1 MQSSAV
7 KKLLCQS
14 LAVIAL
20 ASGEDARAADSA
32 AVWDT
37 KAPAKAPVL
46 AKAPAAPAVDWT
58 GFYVGA
64 HAGVSTGHSAWSATQ
79 PGGAPNLSGSLDFF
93 RPYDVF
99 NGHGSHFA
107 GLGGG
112 YNYELRSGLVIG
124 AEADVSF
131 PGFLGASQ
139 SFASPTI
146 GGATYGDPVQLF
158 GTLRGRMG
166 YDASHWLYYA
176 TGGLAWT
183 FDQFTRTQIGA
194 NPATGTPD
202 GTFESAFAG
211 RLGWTIGAGIEAPIV
226 PGWTAKIEYLYSQ
239 FGGNTGVTFLQGGQT
254 FVSDFSMHQVRLGLN
269 YKLGE
274 QLNFDWAHPMP
285 PPIDMNNWA
294 IHGQTTFVGQF
305 APPFHQPYRGPNS
318 LDSNAG
324 RETWDVTVYV
334 GRRLWEGAE
343 FWIDPEIDQGFGLSN
358 TLGVAGFTSGEA
370 YKVGNTYPYFRIPRA
385 FVRQTFDLGGETQ
398 KLEAGINQL
407 SGSQTADR
415 VVVTVGK
422 FSVSDIFDTISYA
435 HDPRN
440 DFLNWTL
447 VDAGSWDYAADAWGY
462 TYGGAVE
469 WYRGNWT
476 LRAGLFDLSIVPNS
490 IELDHH
496 FDQFETVYELEHR
509 HELNGQ
515 PGKLAVVGYLNR
527 GRMGRYDDALA
538 FAALNGTSPNTAD
551 VRRYASRSGVNV
563 NFEQQVMPNV
573 GVFAR
578 AGFAG
583 GNVEPYEFTDVDQ
596 TASVGLSLAGK
607 LWGRPD
613 DTFAIAGVANGI
625 SSAHQAYLNAGGL
638 GVLVGDGQLPHPGPE
653 QIMEAYYSFPVGAWK
668 VTADYQFIV
677 NPAYNRDRG
686 PVSVIGMRLRTQF

>member
-1 MQSSAV
+1 
-7 KKLLCQS
+7 
-14 LAVIAL
+14 
-20 ASGEDARAADSA
+20 
-32 AVWDT
+32 
-37 KAPAKAPVL
+37 
-46 AKAPAAPAVDWT
+46 
-58 GFYVGA
+58 
-64 HAGVSTGHSAWSATQ
+64 
-79 PGGAPNLSGSLDFF
+79 
-93 RPYDVF
+93 
-99 NGHGSHFA
+99 
-107 GLGGG
+107 
-112 YNYELRSGLVIG
+112 
-124 AEADVSF
+124 
-131 PGFLGASQ
+131 
-139 SFASPTI
+139 
-146 GGATYGDPVQLF
+146 
-158 GTLRGRMG
+158 
-166 YDASHWLYYA
+166 
-176 TGGLAWT
+176 
-183 FDQFTRTQIGA
+183 
-194 NPATGTPD
+194 
-202 GTFESAFAG
+202 
-211 RLGWTIGAGIEAPIV
+211 
-226 PGWTAKIEYLYSQ
+226 
-239 FGGNTGVTFLQGGQT
+239 
-254 FVSDFSMHQVRLGLN
+254 
-269 YKLGE
+269 
-274 QLNFDWAHPMP
+274 
-285 PPIDMNNWA
+285 
-294 IHGQTTFVGQF
+294 
-305 APPFHQPYRGPNS
+305 
-318 LDSNAG
+318 
-324 RETWDVTVYV
+324 
-334 GRRLWEGAE
+334 
-343 FWIDPEIDQGFGLSN
+343 
-358 TLGVAGFTSGEA
+358 
-370 YKVGNTYPYFRIPRA
+370 
-385 FVRQTFDLGGETQ
+385 VRQTFDLGGETQ
-398 KLEAGINQL
+398 KLESGINQL

-469 WYRGNWT
+469 WYKGNWA

-538 FAALNGTSPNTAD
+538 FAAQNGTTPNTAD

-563 NFEQQVMPNV
+563 NFEQQVVPNV

-578 AGFAG
+578 AGFAD
-583 GNVEPYEFTDVDQ
+583 GNVETYEFTDVDR
-596 TASVGLSLAGK
+596 TASAGLSLGGK

-638 GVLVGDGQLPHPGPE
+638 GVLVGDGQLPHPGME
-653 QIMEAYYSFPVGAWK
+653 QILEAYYSLPVGAWK